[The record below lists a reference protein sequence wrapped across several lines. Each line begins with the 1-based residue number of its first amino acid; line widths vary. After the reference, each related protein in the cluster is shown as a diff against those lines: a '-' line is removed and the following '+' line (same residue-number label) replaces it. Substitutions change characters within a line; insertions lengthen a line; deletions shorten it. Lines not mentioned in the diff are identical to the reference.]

1 MEFNFIND
9 DLTMATPSVR
19 LGQLDIVAC
28 LLRAGMDPAIRD
40 FQGHTAQHRAMHL
53 DHPFLEAAI
62 LLGMPKFMIAR
73 CPLVLPRSG
82 GREQHTHTQH
92 VLVWEEGG
100 GLCLVLPR
108 SGGREQH
115 THNITTCTHNMHSGG
130 GGGGELCF
138 VLRFC

>member
-1 MEFNFIND
+1 MEFYFING

-82 GREQHTHTQH
+82 GREQHTH
-92 VLVWEEGG
+92 
-100 GLCLVLPR
+100 
-108 SGGREQH
+108 
-115 THNITTCTHNMHSGG
+115 NITTCTHNMHSGG
-130 GGGGELCF
+130 GDYVLWVLLNPAELCLIEYVHLYSWHF
-138 VLRFC
+138 VERSN